1 MKTLFKILY
10 VCIAIVFVAFLTG
23 IAVPREGVVY
33 EKTAEDIVET
43 HEEEAEETESVS
55 IKWDKFIEAVIWK
68 ESRGNASCIG
78 DNGKAVGVL
87 QIHPIMVREA
97 NRILKMLG
105 KEAEYTYEDRYDRNK
120 SIEIFNI
127 VQDFHNKTHDFER
140 ALQIWNKNH
149 PESYKTQIM
158 NKYNEL
164 VSL

>member
-1 MKTLFKILY
+1 MFKILY
-10 VCIAIVFVAFLTG
+10 ICIVFACVACFFS
-23 IAVPREGVVY
+23 AYKSNYY
-33 EKTAEDIVET
+33 EMIESITEMSNDIS
-43 HEEEAEETESVS
+43 TENADEFVS
-55 IKWDKFIEAVIWK
+55 ESTNWDKFISAVIWK
-68 ESRGNASCIG
+68 ESRGNETCVG

-97 NRILKMLG
+97 NRILKM
-105 KEAEYTYEDRYDRNK
+105 KNIDKEYTYEDRYSRDK

-127 VQDFHNKTHDFER
+127 VQDFHNAEHDFDR

-164 VSL
+164 ISG

>member
-1 MKTLFKILY
+1 MKLMFKILY
-10 VCIAIVFVAFLTG
+10 ICNAFVCVMFLLSSTKFENFG
-23 IAVPREGVVY
+23 REETDVNVV
-33 EKTAEDIVET
+33 T
-43 HEEEAEETESVS
+43 EEEVELITESTN
-55 IKWDKFIEAVIWK
+55 WDKFIAAVIWK
-68 ESRGNASCIG
+68 ESRGNETCVG

-97 NRILKMLG
+97 NRILKM
-105 KEAEYTYEDRYDRNK
+105 KKIDKEYTYEDRYSREK

-127 VQDFHNKTHDFER
+127 VQDFHNTEHDFDR

-164 VSL
+164 ISI